1 MNAPGKPQVTL
12 PNGETLVRHDH
23 TVGHGE
29 LAIIHNGTY
38 SHLTTMNDPAV
49 IAYSPSWLH
58 IRDLSPG
65 DLDGFRTVI
74 LADRMHPDLLKAH
87 ADEFKAVARRGDTL
101 VVLGINDV
109 QTWLESISHRDAP
122 TNFWWWSTGEDP
134 GIRPVSPGHEAWHF
148 LSPKSVIWHQ
158 HGSFTVDHQVTSLLD
173 LEELNRDGTWSNYGS
188 ILFEDTTST
197 PGRIIVT
204 SLDPFFHHGSN
215 FMPGATRFL
224 YALLRWTDA
233 TRR

>member
-1 MNAPGKPQVTL
+1 MTKPTVSL
-12 PNGETLVRHDH
+12 PDGSALVRHDH
-23 TVGHGE
+23 TTDRGA

-38 SHLTTMNDPAV
+38 SHLTTMQDPAV
-49 IAYSPSWLH
+49 IAYSPTWIH
-58 IRDLSPG
+58 IRELNPG
-65 DLDGFRTVI
+65 DLDGFTTVI
-74 LADRMHPDLLKAH
+74 LADRMHPELLCRN
-87 ADEFKAVARRGDTL
+87 ADEFRGVAERGHTL
-101 VVLGINDV
+101 VVLGINQV
-109 QTWLESISHRDAP
+109 ETWLDGITHRDAP

-134 GIRPVSPGHEAWHF
+134 GIRPVSPEHEAWRF

-158 HGSFTVDHQVTSLLD
+158 HGSFTVDHPVTSLLE
-173 LEELNRDGTWSNYGS
+173 LEEPDEDGAWANYGS
-188 ILFEDTTST
+188 ILFEDISST

-204 SLDPFFHHGSN
+204 SLDPIFHHGSN